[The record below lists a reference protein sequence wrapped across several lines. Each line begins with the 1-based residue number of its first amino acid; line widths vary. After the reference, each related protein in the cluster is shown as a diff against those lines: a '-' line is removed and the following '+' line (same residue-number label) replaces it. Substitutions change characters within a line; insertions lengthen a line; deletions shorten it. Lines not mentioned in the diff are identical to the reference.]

1 MRKKLT
7 ENSDSEDEDVSNID
21 NKVLNFNNSE
31 ALLNKQKHSLGEKN
45 RQMKSSI
52 EHYENLAREIK
63 SRRLEL
69 NEVVINEALEA
80 LRYPWEIKQKGSN
93 IFEIMR
99 VLKIYKFSLMEEDL
113 NAVYPVFFADF
124 MIQVK

>member
-7 ENSDSEDEDVSNID
+7 ENLNSEDEDVSNID

-31 ALLNKQKHSLGEKN
+31 AFLKKQKHSLLEKN
-45 RQMKSSI
+45 KQMKSSI
-52 EHYENLAREIK
+52 EHYENFAKEIK

-69 NEVVINEALEA
+69 NELVINEALEA

-93 IFEIMR
+93 IFEIMQ

-113 NAVYPVFFADF
+113 NAVYPVFVADF